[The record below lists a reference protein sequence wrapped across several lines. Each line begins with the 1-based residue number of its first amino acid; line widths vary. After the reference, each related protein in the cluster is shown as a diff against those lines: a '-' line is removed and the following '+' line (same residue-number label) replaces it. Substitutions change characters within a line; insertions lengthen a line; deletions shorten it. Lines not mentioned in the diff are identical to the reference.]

1 MDDMIRL
8 GSDKNIKVAISEM
21 LDMREYV
28 VRTCERECEGRILSP
43 G

>member
-1 MDDMIRL
+1 MDDIIRL
-8 GSDKNIKVAISEM
+8 GSNENIKVALSEM
-21 LDMREYV
+21 LDMKEYV